1 MKSNNTLNSQFPPMD
16 SLFIM
21 APSTLTSLRKN
32 VSLCSLD
39 LPIVH
44 VSCRSEIAILC
55 CSQINSFCCKT
66 QWLFYCFMVAQTV
79 KRLPTMWEIR
89 VRSLGREDPLN
100 KEMAT
105 HSSILAWK
113 IPWTEEFSW
122 LLSMGSQRV
131 RHD

>member
-21 APSTLTSLRKN
+21 APSTLTSLQKN
-32 VSLCSLD
+32 VSLCFLD

-44 VSCRSEIAILC
+44 VSCRSKIAILC

>member
-21 APSTLTSLRKN
+21 APSTLTSLQKN